1 MNFWYK
7 EYPIGLKS
15 DIFKSN
21 SVPFNS
27 SFHSFSSVKSFTTN
41 EGCWGN
47 WISFPKKVFKIQCFL
62 TLHHRH
68 NVFEKWNFY
77 LREFGIAN
85 KFFNFLSL
93 RYDNDMALSD
103 DFKEIYYDEL
113 LKVREASFLLVLQSV
128 ISFLSSD
135 YYLPAY
141 FSFVD
146 GDDKKIMH
154 WSGNDNTNR

>member
-1 MNFWYK
+1 MR
-7 EYPIGLKS
+7 S
-15 DIFKSN
+15 DIFKSD
-21 SVPFNS
+21 SIPFNS
-27 SFHSFSSVKSFTTN
+27 SFHRFIQRRKKFATRR
-41 EGCWGN
+41 GCWGN
-47 WISFPKKVFKIQCFL
+47 WISFPKKFSKP
-62 TLHHRH
+62 
-68 NVFEKWNFY
+68 NVFWHYIVSTTHYEKVDF
-77 LREFGIAN
+77 LFREFGIAN

-113 LKVREASFLLVLQSV
+113 LKVWEASFLLVLQSV

-141 FSFVD
+141 SFFVE

-154 WSGNDNTNR
+154 WSGNDNTNI

>member
-1 MNFWYK
+1 MF
-7 EYPIGLKS
+7 S
-15 DIFKSN
+15 DIT
-21 SVPFNS
+21 S
-27 SFHSFSSVKSFTTN
+27 STQRI
-41 EGCWGN
+41 W
-47 WISFPKKVFKIQCFL
+47 KV
-62 TLHHRH
+62 
-68 NVFEKWNFY
+68 EFY
-77 LREFGIAN
+77 LREFRIAN

-113 LKVREASFLLVLQSV
+113 LKVWEASFLLVLQSV

-141 FSFVD
+141 SFFVE

-154 WSGNDNTNR
+154 WSGNDNTNISEYKKLKLTQVMLK